1 MMLRRLSSVGAS
13 DTDVLASP
21 DAVIVKDALGW
32 AGSRPACPGVP
43 RKDEPLTNYLARA
56 LGDALGVVV
65 LILVWVIGAAVC
77 LAFWGGLIWLA
88 LSLLNHYGVI

>member
-1 MMLRRLSSVGAS
+1 M
-13 DTDVLASP
+13 
-21 DAVIVKDALGW
+21 
-32 AGSRPACPGVP
+32 
-43 RKDEPLTNYLARA
+43 TNYLARA